1 MRYLYSVR
9 YYYSLFDLFVAIA
22 KIRFHIPHENNEEID
37 ATPDAV
43 YVHEYVVRTY
53 RQIIGVRTQHHQAI
67 HVYKHGSYSSVTFTR
82 PAIVQ
87 SESDK
92 IFEKRSL
99 AVEALG

>member
-53 RQIIGVRTQHHQAI
+53 RQIIGVHNIIKQSMFTNMAVIAPLLSHDRQS
-67 HVYKHGSYSSVTFTR
+67 YKVKVTKYLR
-82 PAIVQ
+82 
-87 SESDK
+87 SE
-92 IFEKRSL
+92 
-99 AVEALG
+99 V